1 MTNQLISTPIVLRLH
16 KYANLFSSLTYEELL
31 NITEEELSLK
41 NVTQGARHKLLLSIE
56 KLRNRPKI
64 LKALEKDMIEEG
76 FNCLKQSL
84 IQINNMLSTPF
95 KQFNVINN
103 GSQLNYAFN
112 TNTNHLNSIQTNS
125 DSNLILFI
133 ANDSNEDIDQQMAN
147 KSVNNCDTYDTCVH
161 LSDEDLPEIFTR
173 LLGIGL

>member
-1 MTNQLISTPIVLRLH
+1 MILIPIVLRLH

-31 NITEEELSLK
+31 NITEEELELK
-41 NVTQGARHKLLLSIE
+41 NVTKGARHKLLLSIE

-84 IQINNMLSTPF
+84 IEINNMLSTPF

-112 TNTNHLNSIQTNS
+112 TNTNHLNYIQTNS